1 MKDEQA
7 YGLRKKKEILMLEKQ
22 RKRLDV
28 NLGGIADMV
37 DLPGALFIIDPNREY
52 ISVNEAK
59 ALDIPIIAIIDTNCD
74 PDGINYPV
82 PGNDDSIRAIKL
94 YASKVTDAILEGTRR
109 REENLRAGISSAPPA
124 SVDMA
129 ATKKKE
135 VEVISVGGDAL
146 VTENPDLKGT
156 KSDE

>member
-1 MKDEQA
+1 
-7 YGLRKKKEILMLEKQ
+7 MLEKQ

-109 REENLRAGISSAPPA
+109 REENLRAGI
-124 SVDMA
+124 
-129 ATKKKE
+129 
-135 VEVISVGGDAL
+135 
-146 VTENPDLKGT
+146 
-156 KSDE
+156 